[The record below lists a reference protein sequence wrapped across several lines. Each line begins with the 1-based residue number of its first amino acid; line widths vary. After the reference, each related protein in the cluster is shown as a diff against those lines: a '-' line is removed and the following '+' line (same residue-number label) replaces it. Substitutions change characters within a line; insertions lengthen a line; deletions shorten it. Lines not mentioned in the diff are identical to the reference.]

1 MAPALLT
8 FSPTCKVL
16 KLGLNSPLQLLA
28 DNIIADSVI
37 TYMKP
42 ASSDQSLPQVQTMLH
57 AAELVTRGISNS
69 RSGKTVHTET
79 SNNSAKLENQMQS

>member
-8 FSPTCKVL
+8 YSPTCKVL
-16 KLGLNSPLQLLA
+16 KLGFNSPLQLLA

-42 ASSDQSLPQVQTMLH
+42 A
-57 AAELVTRGISNS
+57 
-69 RSGKTVHTET
+69 
-79 SNNSAKLENQMQS
+79 